1 MTTDEIRADM
11 VAELRSAASGCL
23 NIGAR
28 QMQLAGSCRSLAGQ
42 LNREADR
49 LEAKAET
56 LKSETLKSS
65 IFNRTPANVTGLADE
80 NNAEPVTFKLNSA
93 ASSSA
98 DNFKGDKLQTPNT
111 KHQHLEM
118 ERAA

>member
-11 VAELRSAASGCL
+11 IAELRSAASGCL

-49 LEAKAET
+49 IEGLGSGVSGLGIKN
-56 LKSETLKSS
+56 
-65 IFNRTPANVTGLADE
+65 FNSAPSTVTGLADE
-80 NNAEPVTFKLNSA
+80 NNAEPATFKLNSA

-98 DNFKGDKLQTPNT
+98 DNFTGDKLQTPNT